1 MATLTDTCLVKPARS
16 SITKGDSVSSLSVPW
31 AETEHPETGQLNM
44 LEKAREFFQIC
55 DVEDKGF
62 ITRRDMQRLHG
73 EFPLSADELENVFD
87 SLDADGNGFL
97 TLEEFAF
104 GFSEFLCGRKISVS
118 ELQEEQISD
127 EPETLYQNR
136 WEEKLAGGEDDEEKH
151 FCMMMEKLGSSN
163 LFEDQN
169 EVKSLW
175 GHLRKNEAH
184 LLSNFEEFLS
194 RVSYQIQEA
203 NEEKKEMESALKR
216 KVATHDDE
224 IQRLYEEMEQQIKN
238 EKERILLQDS
248 EKFMSRSQDLEQQLS
263 SKELELEQIIQKQ
276 KRLERQCKDLQ
287 SMQQET
293 KVENVKLK
301 HTNEELGKELERTCE
316 ELILSQEQLNLLQEE
331 AARLHEDREIE
342 LYRVT
347 EGLQRERAS
356 LLKQLDLLREMNKHL
371 RDERDMSY
379 QKPKNSVKSSSQNQ
393 RAGSIIGLY
402 VERKQSLKSED
413 EDDVFANS
421 KRRNSGTL
429 NGHNQVNKD
438 PDNKLAKKIH
448 LQRIISI
455 EEDHLPQ
462 FLEAEYEVQLN
473 EWTEEEEEVDGTNQE
488 LVAKADRAT
497 EVDSNEVIDKQS
509 AQVSSSEAPSSPRGQ
524 PVGKETVGNEE
535 GTLSTPDRMFKIVL
549 VGNSSVGKT
558 SLLRR
563 FCDGCFYPG
572 TSATVGID
580 YSVKTV
586 TVDRSK
592 VALQLWDT
600 AGQERYRSITKQF
613 FRKADGVVVIYDI
626 TSELT
631 FTSVRQWLSS
641 VQEGAG
647 DNIPIMLLGNKTDNE
662 SEREVQMKLAE
673 QLAKDSDL
681 IFYECSAVSGHN
693 VKESML
699 HLARLLKEQE
709 DKEKEKTI
717 QLADENAKKKS
728 CCSRQ

>member
-342 LYRVT
+342 
-347 EGLQRERAS
+347 
-356 LLKQLDLLREMNKHL
+356 
-371 RDERDMSY
+371 
-379 QKPKNSVKSSSQNQ
+379 
-393 RAGSIIGLY
+393 
-402 VERKQSLKSED
+402 D

-673 QLAKDSDL
+673 QLAKVFDHVRAFKQKL
-681 IFYECSAVSGHN
+681 
-693 VKESML
+693 L
-699 HLARLLKEQE
+699 LLKRHLSAGNLAHFPCLGEVGLVKGKVHKYDAVLSNLIQE
-709 DKEKEKTI
+709 FDSRFEDFRHNTADFELFAQPFTI
-717 QLADENAKKKS
+717 SVDAVRDDLQMELIDLQ
-728 CCSRQ
+728 CD